1 MNYGSA
7 TEPWAILSRIPDNA
21 AVCADSCIISTVL
34 ALSGQFSATKVA
46 FFRRHFGPFPSVALA

>member
-7 TEPWAILSRIPDNA
+7 TEPWAILSRIPDNV

-46 FFRRHFGPFPSVALA
+46 FFR